1 MPPSDTRLAD
11 AHRLHQAK
19 QYPAAERAYRYLL
32 ARQPND
38 VDALLLLG
46 TLLHETGR
54 HEAAVDTLRHGVA
67 VTHRSADLRRAMV
80 GPLVALGD
88 LPGAMEQAREFVRL
102 LPTSVEAHL
111 TVAQLLGRMGNPA
124 GAESHARRAVEL
136 APASAPGWLLLGRS
150 LAAADRP
157 GDALVAF
164 DRAVAIAPAYA
175 EAAVERAYL
184 LQRSGRPADAAA
196 GYEQALRS
204 APQNPTA
211 LSNAGACYL
220 MLSQPAR
227 AVPFFDAAA
236 RLAPADARGRNNLGV
251 AFKEAGRID
260 DALAQL
266 AVAEQL
272 DPAYAAPAANAG
284 ACHAAVA
291 DHARAA
297 DAFARAEAI
306 DPGADA
312 AGSSRLLSLLSADGP
327 TPAAVRAAAADWGRR
342 YADPVGLSPP
352 PITDAAVGRRLRV
365 GYLSP
370 SLCEHPVRHLIEP
383 VLAAHDRAAVEV
395 FCYAA
400 GRRRD
405 EGTAALRK
413 VADHWHDVAALDAAG
428 TADLIR
434 SHAIDVLVDLA
445 GHATDNRLLT
455 TARRPAPVTLAW
467 LGAPATTGVAA
478 VHYRL
483 TDAVADP
490 PGADADY
497 TERLVRLPTAFV
509 YADDAARP
517 YDPTLPADRNGFVT
531 FGAFNSFAKV
541 TPATLA
547 AWAAILAAV
556 PNSRLLFKAKPL
568 ANPSTRSAVLAAF
581 AAAGVDAGRL
591 DLRTPV
597 PLAEHVALLGTVDLM
612 LDTFPYNGHAATL
625 QGLWMGAPT
634 LTRHGDAFRSRL
646 GLTILTHL
654 GHLEFATDS
663 AAAYVARAT
672 ELATDL
678 HPLRQ
683 LRPTWRD
690 RLRQSPLCDAATFT
704 RHLEAAYRAMWA
716 DAVGD
721 LAAAAD
727 LADHRHSP

>member
-1 MPPSDTRLAD
+1 MPPPDTRLAD
-11 AHRLHQAK
+11 ANRLHQAK
-19 QYPAAERAYRYLL
+19 QYQAAEQAYRSLL

-67 VTHRSADLRRAMV
+67 VTHRPADLRRALI

-88 LPGAMEQAREFVRL
+88 LPAAMEQAREFVRL
-102 LPTSVEAHL
+102 LPSSVEAHL

-136 APASAPGWLLLGRS
+136 APAAAPGWLLLGRS

-157 GDALVAF
+157 ADALVAF

-175 EAAVERAYL
+175 DAAVERAYV
-184 LQRSGRPADAAA
+184 LQRSGRLADAAA

-204 APQNPTA
+204 DPQNPTA
-211 LSNAGACYL
+211 LNNAGSCFL
-220 MLSQPAR
+220 MLAQPAR
-227 AVPFFDAAA
+227 AVPFFDAAV
-236 RLAPADARGRNNLGV
+236 RLAPRDARVRNNLG
-251 AFKEAGRID
+251 AALKEAGRID
-260 DALAQL
+260 DALPQL
-266 AVAEQL
+266 ALAEQL
-272 DPAYAAPAANAG
+272 DPDYAAPAGNAG

-297 DAFARAEAI
+297 EAFARAEAI
-306 DPGADA
+306 DPALDA
-312 AGSSRLLSLLSADGP
+312 AGSSRLASLLSADGP
-327 TPAAVRAAAADWGRR
+327 TPAEVRAAAADWGRR

-352 PITDAAVGRRLRV
+352 PITDAALDRRLRV

-370 SLCEHPVRHLIEP
+370 AFREHPIRHYIEP
-383 VLAAHDRAAVEV
+383 VLAAHDRSAVEV

-413 VADHWHDVAALDAAG
+413 VADHWHDVADLDAAR

-445 GHATDNRLLT
+445 GHGTDNRLLA
-455 TARRPAPVTLAW
+455 TARRPAPVTASW
-467 LGAPATTGVAA
+467 LGSPATTGVAA
-478 VHYRL
+478 VDYRL
-483 TDAVADP
+483 TDHVADP
-490 PGADADY
+490 PGADAAY

-517 YDPTLPADRNGFVT
+517 YDATLPADRNGFVT

-556 PNSRLLFKAKPL
+556 PRSRLLFKAKPL
-568 ANPSTRSAVLAAF
+568 ANPSTRAAVLAAF
-581 AAAGVDAGRL
+581 AAAGVDADRL

-597 PLAEHVALLGTVDLM
+597 PLAEHVALLGTVDLL
-612 LDTFPYNGHAATL
+612 LDTFPCNGHAITL
-625 QGLWMGAPT
+625 QGLWMAAPT
-634 LTRHGDAFRSRL
+634 LTRHGDAFRSRI
-646 GLTILTHL
+646 GLTILTQL

-663 AAAYVARAT
+663 AAAYTARAT
-672 ELATDL
+672 DLATDL
-678 HPLRQ
+678 TCLRG

-690 RLRQSPLCDAATFT
+690 RLRQSPLCDAAAFT
-704 RHLEAAYRAMWA
+704 RSLEAAYRAMWA
-716 DAVGD
+716 TTVGR

-727 LADHRHSP
+727 LAHHRDPP